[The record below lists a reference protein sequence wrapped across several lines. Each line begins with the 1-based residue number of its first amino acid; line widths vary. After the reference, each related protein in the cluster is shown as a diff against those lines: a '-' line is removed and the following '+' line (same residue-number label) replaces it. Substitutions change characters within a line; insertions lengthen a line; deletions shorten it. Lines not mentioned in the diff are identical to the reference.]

1 MHKGENFIM
10 SMFFIMPIAI
20 CIYEIFSLILP
31 LKISVWTKIFA
42 SLILL
47 AGLLKIFLYRRTSTG
62 FDMIELPYYANVI
75 ISCIFNFIIVALFI
89 LLVKD
94 IAFIIWRVIL
104 RQHFNLHYAS
114 LAVLILASC
123 STLYGTYEGMRVPD
137 VKTHEVKINGLA
149 KDFDG
154 MRIAILVDIH
164 ASSLNNH
171 KFVQAIVDRTNAL
184 NPDLIL
190 IPGDFADGQVKTRY
204 ADVEPLKNLKA
215 KYGVYASTGNH
226 EYYFDFAGWMK
237 RFKELGINMLE
248 NEHVIIESGDAKL
261 IIAGVPDQTGG
272 NHNTELAVK
281 NIPENVPVILMDH
294 RPEAARENAKY
305 NISLQLSGHTHG
317 GQMPGVYELV
327 KRANN
332 GFVRGWYDV
341 NGMKLFVSPGTS
353 QWTGFQLRLFD
364 PSEITLLVLR
374 HVNN

>member
-1 MHKGENFIM
+1 M

-20 CIYEIFSLILP
+20 CLYEIFSLIVP

-42 SLILL
+42 SLIFL
-47 AGLLKIFLYRRTSTG
+47 AGLLKIFLYRRTSSG
-62 FDMIELPYYANVI
+62 FDMIELPYYVNVLV
-75 ISCIFNFIIVALFI
+75 SVIFNFIIVALFI

-94 IAFIIWRVIL
+94 IAFIVLRIIL
-104 RQHFNLHYAS
+104 RLNFPSHYAS
-114 LAVLILASC
+114 LAVLILALC
-123 STLYGTYEGMRVPD
+123 ATLWGTYEGMRMPD
-137 VKTHEVKINGLA
+137 VNTHEVKIAGLA
-149 KDFDG
+149 KEFDG
-154 MRIAILVDIH
+154 MRIAMLVDIH
-164 ASSLNNH
+164 ASNLNNRE
-171 KFVQAIVDRTNAL
+171 FVQAIVNKTNAL

-190 IPGDFADGQVKTRY
+190 MPGDFVDGQVKTRY
-204 ADVEPLKNLKA
+204 ADVEPLKTLRA

-226 EYYFDFAGWMK
+226 EYYFDFTGWM
-237 RFKELGINMLE
+237 RQLKEFGINFLE

-281 NIPENVPVILMDH
+281 NIPENVSVILMDH

-327 KRANN
+327 RRAN
-332 GFVRGWYDV
+332 GGYVRGWYDV
-341 NGMKLFVSPGTS
+341 KGMKLFVSPGTS

-364 PSEITLLVLR
+364 PSEITLLILKSE
-374 HVNN
+374 

>member
-1 MHKGENFIM
+1 M

-20 CIYEIFSLILP
+20 CIYEICSLILP

-42 SLILL
+42 SLILF

-62 FDMIELPYYANVI
+62 FDMIELPYYVNVLV
-75 ISCIFNFIIVALFI
+75 SVIFNFIIVALFI
-89 LLVKD
+89 LLLKD
-94 IAFIIWRVIL
+94 IAYIVLRIIL
-104 RQHFNLHYAS
+104 RFKFHSHYAS
-114 LAVLILASC
+114 LAVLILAVC

-137 VKTHEVKINGLA
+137 VNTHEVKINGLA
-149 KDFDG
+149 KEFDG
-154 MRIAILVDIH
+154 MRIAMLVDIH
-164 ASSLNNH
+164 ASSLNNRE
-171 KFVQAIVDRTNAL
+171 FVQAIVERTNAL

-204 ADVEPLKNLKA
+204 YDIEPLKTLRA
-215 KYGVYASTGNH
+215 KYGVYGTTGNH

-237 RFKELGINMLE
+237 RFKELGIKFLE

-272 NHNTELAVK
+272 NHNTELALK
-281 NIPENVPVILMDH
+281 NIPENLSVILMDH
-294 RPEAARENAKY
+294 RPEAAPENAKY

-327 KRANN
+327 RRANA
-332 GFVRGWYDV
+332 GYVRGWYDV

-364 PSEITLLVLR
+364 PSEITLLIL
-374 HVNN
+374 HTE

>member
-1 MHKGENFIM
+1 MHKGVKDYIM
-10 SMFFIMPIAI
+10 NLFFIMPFVI
-20 CIYEIFSLILP
+20 CLYEILSLILP
-31 LKISVWTKIFA
+31 LKMSLWSKVLA

-47 AGLLKIFLYRRTSTG
+47 SGVLKIMLYRRSSTG
-62 FDMIELPYYANVI
+62 FDIIELPYYVNVLV
-75 ISCIFNFIIVALFI
+75 SVIFNFIIAALFI
-89 LLVKD
+89 LLIKD

-104 RQHFNLHYAS
+104 RQRFNLHYAS
-114 LAVLILASC
+114 LIVFIIASC
-123 STLYGTYEGMRVPD
+123 STLYGTYEAMKIPE
-137 VKTHEVKINGLA
+137 VKTHEVKIAGLA

-154 MRIAILVDIH
+154 MRIAMLVDIH
-164 ASSLNNH
+164 ASGLNNH
-171 KFVQAIVDRTNAL
+171 DFVREIVERTNAL

-204 ADVEPLKNLKA
+204 YDVEPLKNLKA
-215 KYGVYASTGNH
+215 KYGVYGTTGNH
-226 EYYFDFAGWMK
+226 EYYFDFSGWMK

-281 NIPENVPVILMDH
+281 NIPENLPVILMDH
-294 RPEAARENAKY
+294 RPEAAAENAKY
-305 NISLQLSGHTHG
+305 NITLQLSGHTHG

-327 KRANN
+327 KKANM
-332 GFVRGWYDV
+332 GFIRGWYDV

-364 PSEITLLVLR
+364 PSEITLLILR
-374 HVNN
+374 T

>member
-1 MHKGENFIM
+1 MRN
-10 SMFFIMPIAI
+10 MFFIMPVLI
-20 CIYEIFSLILP
+20 CLYEICSLILP
-31 LKISVWTKIFA
+31 LKISLWSKVLA
-42 SLILL
+42 SIILL
-47 AGLLKIFLYRRTSTG
+47 AGLLKIFMYRRTSSG
-62 FDMIELPYYANVI
+62 FDMTELPYYANVLV
-75 ISCIFNFIIVALFI
+75 SVIFNFIIVALFI

-94 IAFIIWRVIL
+94 IAFIILRIIL
-104 RQHFNLHYAS
+104 RFKFPSHYAS
-114 LAVLILASC
+114 LAVLILALC

-137 VKTHEVKINGLA
+137 VNTHEVKIAGLA
-149 KDFDG
+149 KEFDG
-154 MRIAILVDIH
+154 MRIAMLVDIH
-164 ASSLNNH
+164 ASNLNNRE
-171 KFVQAIVDRTNAL
+171 FVQAIVNKTNAL

-190 IPGDFADGQVKTRY
+190 MPGDFVDGQVKTRY
-204 ADVEPLKNLKA
+204 ADVEPLKTLRA

-226 EYYFDFAGWMK
+226 EYYFDFTGWM
-237 RFKELGINMLE
+237 RQLKEFGINFLE

-327 KRANN
+327 RRAN
-332 GFVRGWYDV
+332 GGYVRGWYDV
-341 NGMKLFVSPGTS
+341 KGMKLFVSPGTS

-364 PSEITLLVLR
+364 PSEITLLILKSE
-374 HVNN
+374 

>member
-1 MHKGENFIM
+1 M
-10 SMFFIMPIAI
+10 SMFFIMPVAI
-20 CIYEIFSLILP
+20 CVYEIFSLILP
-31 LKISVWTKIFA
+31 LKISVWTKILV
-42 SLILL
+42 SILLL
-47 AGLLKIFLYRRTSTG
+47 AGLLKIMLYRRTSTG

-94 IAFIIWRVIL
+94 IAYIIL
-104 RQHFNLHYAS
+104 RIILRLNFPSHYAS
-114 LAVLILASC
+114 LVVLILALC
-123 STLYGTYEGMRVPD
+123 STLWGTYEGMRVAD

-149 KDFDG
+149 KELDG
-154 MRIAILVDIH
+154 MKIAMLVDIH
-164 ASSLNNH
+164 ASSLNNRE
-171 KFVQAIVDRTNAL
+171 FVQSIVDRTNAL

-204 ADVEPLKNLKA
+204 ADVEPLKTLKA
-215 KYGVYASTGNH
+215 KHGVYGTTGNH

-237 RFKELGINMLE
+237 RFDELGIRMLE

-261 IIAGVPDQTGG
+261 IIAVVPDQTGG

-305 NISLQLSGHTHG
+305 NIALQLSGHTHG

-327 KRANN
+327 RRANA
-332 GFVRGWYDV
+332 GYVRGWYDV

-364 PSEITLLVLR
+364 PSEITLLILKSE
-374 HVNN
+374 

>member
-1 MHKGENFIM
+1 M
-10 SMFFIMPIAI
+10 SMFFIMPVLI
-20 CIYEIFSLILP
+20 CIYEICSLILP
-31 LKISVWTKIFA
+31 LKISGWTKIFA

-47 AGLLKIFLYRRTSTG
+47 AGLLKIMLYRRTSSG

-114 LAVLILASC
+114 LAVLFFALCA
-123 STLYGTYEGMRVPD
+123 TLYGTYEGMRVPD

-154 MRIAILVDIH
+154 MRIAMLVDIH

-171 KFVQAIVDRTNAL
+171 KFVQAIVERTNAL

-204 ADVEPLKNLKA
+204 YDVEPLKTLKA
-215 KYGVYASTGNH
+215 KYGVYGTTGNH
-226 EYYFDFAGWMK
+226 EYYFDFAGWMN